1 MTFLQRFPRSLAFL
15 LPLLLV
21 PAAVPA
27 PAKEPVP
34 WLYKNS
40 DVPQDKEWV
49 FGERFGEPFVTAP
62 LADSG
67 A

>member
-1 MTFLQRFPRSLAFL
+1 MDDDALDEVAEELYGVPPEEFVAARTAARDRRDRARR
-15 LPLLLV
+15 PL
-21 PAAVPA
+21 
-27 PAKEPVP
+27 
-34 WLYKNS
+34 
-40 DVPQDKEWV
+40 DEWV